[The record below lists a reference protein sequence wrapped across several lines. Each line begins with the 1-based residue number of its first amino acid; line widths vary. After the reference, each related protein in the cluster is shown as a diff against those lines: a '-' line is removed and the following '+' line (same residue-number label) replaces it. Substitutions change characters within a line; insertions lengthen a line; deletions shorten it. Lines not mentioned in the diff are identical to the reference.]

1 MSNSIKLRK
10 ITENEFNIWKEES
23 IKSYAE
29 DLLLAGQCT
38 QENAIERAN
47 ADFNNILTEGIS
59 TPNNFI
65 YIAENMDKEA
75 VGIIWYE
82 TNTDKRAFIADFL
95 VYSNYRGKGYGK
107 SILQELELV
116 VKEQGIEKILL
127 HVFEKNITARELYKK
142 MGYIEV
148 QAEDIEEGS
157 IYMRK
162 NLI

>member
-38 QENAIERAN
+38 QENAMERAS

-65 YIAENMDKEA
+65 YMAENMDKEA

-82 TNTDKRAFIADFL
+82 INDNKRAFIADFL
-95 VYSNYRGKGYGK
+95 VYSNYRRKGYGK
-107 SILQELELV
+107 SILQELEIV

-142 MGYIEV
+142 VGYIEV